1 MGTLKKG
8 LFLVGDILVFY
19 AALATMIIVRYQN
32 PSTLGLGFLVHFP
45 PFTSILLIWGLAFY
59 WNNLYEY
66 RSFGNRAWL
75 FRALFRSIVIGTMGS
90 IMAFYLFPKF
100 FEFTPRANLFLFAGI
115 FLIFSYFWR
124 MLALHFSKSGALN
137 VIIIGDSPLTDDVAK
152 YIEENKNSDY
162 KIVEWIKIPT
172 KEKLDSLAEIIHLKN
187 AELVVMQHSISK
199 DFSAVRS
206 VYKLLPLEIS
216 VVSFSDF
223 YESIFEKAPLKELEE
238 NWFIENIS
246 TRRPAYDMI
255 KRAEDIFGALL
266 VGAIFILPALLIA
279 VLIRLSSKGPVIY
292 TQDRT
297 GKNGKKFT
305 IYKFRKQSIVSSL
318 VKKEGFSVNPS
329 ITDPSFAPS
338 LSATTTNPVTL
349 ETVLRKDFHPTT
361 KKNPFGNVLLT
372 DIMDTPNRPAAAP
385 SFNPD
390 VYDEI
395 DSAVKKQ
402 TQMLNPGI
410 INTNKQLYGDLY
422 DNYVQ
427 DNSMM
432 QFYSTANTR
441 VCNDANAYAQYLYG
455 SMYSGKES
463 TPEGAWMRVKDN
475 VRYINY

>member
-1 MGTLKKG
+1 MTTPFWSNDPSILFNKDNILQLWPSQQMTFEAKMNAISRLVILLTL
-8 LFLVGDILVFY
+8 
-19 AALATMIIVRYQN
+19 
-32 PSTLGLGFLVHFP
+32 LGFL
-45 PFTSILLIWGLAFY
+45 FTRNF
-59 WNNLYEY
+59 NL
-66 RSFGNRAWL
+66 
-75 FRALFRSIVIGTMGS
+75 
-90 IMAFYLFPKF
+90 
-100 FEFTPRANLFLFAGI
+100 
-115 FLIFSYFWR
+115 
-124 MLALHFSKSGALN
+124 
-137 VIIIGDSPLTDDVAK
+137 IIIGFIT
-152 YIEENKNSDY
+152 
-162 KIVEWIKIPT
+162 
-172 KEKLDSLAEIIHLKN
+172 LAII
-187 AELVVMQHSISK
+187 
-199 DFSAVRS
+199 
-206 VYKLLPLEIS
+206 
-216 VVSFSDF
+216 
-223 YESIFEKAPLKELEE
+223 
-238 NWFIENIS
+238 
-246 TRRPAYDMI
+246 
-255 KRAEDIFGALL
+255 
-266 VGAIFILPALLIA
+266 
-279 VLIRLSSKGPVIY
+279 
-292 TQDRT
+292 
-297 GKNGKKFT
+297 FT

-455 SMYSGKES
+455 AMYSGKES
-463 TPEGAWMRVKDN
+463 TPEAAWMRVKDN
-475 VRYINY
+475 YRYILI